1 MQRETVAKR
10 TSSVA
15 TGPKNTLL
23 NIVMGAQNDSKRY
36 NMQRTPTKEKGRRLV
51 AIDMSCGR

>member
-1 MQRETVAKR
+1 MKR

-36 NMQRTPTKEKGRRLV
+36 NMQRTPMKEKERRLV
-51 AIDMSCGR
+51 AIDMSCRR